1 MRSLRIGVVIAGTL
15 VEERVFSGAVTFGQ
29 SLRCAVSLPL
39 DGLPREHLLFARD
52 EGSFVL
58 HPTKNMIARVAI
70 GGEVKEV
77 VGEMRLP
84 PGARGKLMIG
94 DATILFQEVAYVVRP
109 KPRLPA
115 SLRVHH
121 FDRRLATIIAGSLI
135 VHIGI
140 AAWAWSGDIDQ
151 TVLGMRDVP
160 ASFQQDT
167 IDVQLPDHV
176 ERIDPTTTGQKPA
189 IATPV
194 TPTHHIVQPVVSRP
208 SDPDRLA
215 ADASRMASILT
226 GDDGPHGFGGM
237 NHRQPGADLAR
248 QMDDAANRV
257 VTIGDNGHTSR
268 VDDRARIGTDRGLQI
283 DDPTMTHAPI
293 PAHTT
298 ERTVRLQIQPLP
310 GGDPGSTL
318 TPQMV
323 LEKISTAYIAG
334 LQRCYRLGQ
343 NEDAGLEGKIAI
355 ELTVDEHGRVTDPS
369 ASGLT
374 QKVDSC
380 VGGFM
385 TSWHF
390 GIPKDKDGE
399 ATQATFKIALVLKKS

>member
-1 MRSLRIGVVIAGTL
+1 MRSLRIGVVIAGQL

-29 SLRCAVSLPL
+29 ALRCAISLPL

-52 EGSFVL
+52 EGAFVL
-58 HPTKNMIARVAI
+58 RPAKGMLARVAI
-70 GGEVKEV
+70 GGEVQD
-77 VGEMRLP
+77 VGETRLP
-84 PGARGKLMIG
+84 PGARGKLAIG
-94 DATILFQEVAYVVRP
+94 DATILFQEILQVVRP

-115 SLRVHH
+115 SLRAHH
-121 FDRRLATIIAGSLI
+121 FDRRLATIIAASLV

-140 AAWAWSGDIDQ
+140 AAWAWSGDLDT

-160 ASFQQDT
+160 LAFQHDT

-176 ERIDPTTTGQKPA
+176 ERIDPTTIGPA
-189 IATPV
+189 VATPV
-194 TPTHHIVQPVVSRP
+194 TPTHHLVQPVVSRP

-215 ADASRMASILT
+215 EDASRMASILT
-226 GDDGPHGFGGM
+226 GDDGTHGFGGM

-283 DDPTMTHAPI
+283 HDPTIETTPI
-293 PAHTT
+293 PAHV
-298 ERTVRLQIQPLP
+298 EHEGRIVIKPLP
-310 GGDPGSTL
+310 GGGDDSTL
-318 TPQMV
+318 TAQMV
-323 LEKISTAYIAG
+323 LEKIGTAYIAG

-343 NEDAGLEGKIAI
+343 NEDAGLEGKVAI
-355 ELTVDEHGRVTDPS
+355 ELTVDEHGRVTEPS

-374 QKVDSC
+374 DQVDKC
-380 VGGFM
+380 IGGFM
-385 TSWHF
+385 GSWHF
-390 GIPKDKDGE
+390 GIPKDKDGQ

>member
-15 VEERVFSGAVTFGQ
+15 VEERVFAGAVTFGQ
-29 SLRCAVSLPL
+29 SLRCSVSLPL

-58 HPTKNMIARVAI
+58 HPSKGMSGCVAI
-70 GGEVKEV
+70 GSEVKEI
-77 VGEMRLP
+77 GELRLP
-84 PGARGKLMIG
+84 PGARGKLTIG
-94 DATILFQEVAYVVRP
+94 DATILFQEIAHVVRP

-121 FDRRLATIIAGSLI
+121 FDRRLATIIAASLL
-135 VHIGI
+135 VHVGI
-140 AAWAWSGDIDQ
+140 AAWAWSGDIDGA
-151 TVLGMRDVP
+151 VLGMRDIP
-160 ASFQQDT
+160 QSFQHDT

-189 IATPV
+189 VATPV
-194 TPTHHIVQPVVSRP
+194 TPPHRIVQPVVSRP

-215 ADASRMASILT
+215 EDASRMASILT

-283 DDPTMTHAPI
+283 HDQTIVETPI
-293 PAHTT
+293 PAHN
-298 ERTVRLQIQPLP
+298 EREGRIVIKPLP
-310 GGDPGSTL
+310 GGDQSSTL
-318 TPQMV
+318 TAQMV

-343 NEDAGLEGKIAI
+343 NEDVGLEGKIAI

-390 GIPKDKDGE
+390 GIPKDKDGQ
-399 ATQATFKIALVLKKS
+399 ATQATFKIALMLKKS